1 MEIVSETT
9 NKVMDSIFYRVLDVA
24 RNNLVG
30 IMTFLFEKKL
40 IQTAIGLIIATQIGK
55 FTNVLTGVIIS
66 PIMQVVSFGQVKKLE
81 DFKIEIFGIEFKL
94 GLLII
99 NLLDFV
105 FVVIIVYYI
114 WKISTLKNFDFIQNF
129 LDAAKPKTVADIK
142 SMKNTN
148 PNLLLNIDSQ

>member
-1 MEIVSETT
+1 MEIVSDTT
-9 NKVMDSIFYRVLDVA
+9 NKVIDNILDVA

-30 IMTFLFEKKL
+30 VMTFLFEKKL

-55 FTNVLTGVIIS
+55 FTNVLNEVIIS
-66 PIMQVVSFGQVKKLE
+66 PIMQIITFGQVKKLE
-81 DFKIEIFGIEFKL
+81 DFKINIFGIEFKL

-114 WKISTLKNFDFIQNF
+114 WRISRLKNFDFIQTF
-129 LDAAKPKTVADIK
+129 LDTAKAKTVSDIK
-142 SMKNTN
+142 AVKDVKPT
-148 PNLLLNIDSQ
+148 LFLNIDSQ

>member
-1 MEIVSETT
+1 MEIVSDTT
-9 NKVMDSIFYRVLDVA
+9 NKVIDNILDVA

-30 IMTFLFEKKL
+30 VMTFLFEKKL

-55 FTNVLTGVIIS
+55 FTNVLSEVIIS
-66 PIMQVVSFGQVKKLE
+66 PIMQIITFGQVKKLE
-81 DFKIEIFGIEFKL
+81 DFKINIFGIEFKL

-114 WKISTLKNFDFIQNF
+114 WRISRLKNFDFIQTF
-129 LDAAKPKTVADIK
+129 LDTAKAKTVSDIK
-142 SMKNTN
+142 AVKDVKPT
-148 PNLLLNIDSQ
+148 LFLNIDSQ

>member
-1 MEIVSETT
+1 MEIVSDTT
-9 NKVMDSIFYRVLDVA
+9 NKVIDNILDVA

-30 IMTFLFEKKL
+30 VMTFLFEKKL

-55 FTNVLTGVIIS
+55 FTNILSEVIIS
-66 PIMQVVSFGQVKKLE
+66 PIMQIITFGQVKKLE
-81 DFKIEIFGIEFKL
+81 DFKINIFGIEFKL

-114 WKISTLKNFDFIQNF
+114 WRISRLKNFDFIQTF
-129 LDAAKPKTVADIK
+129 LDTAKAKTVSDIK
-142 SMKNTN
+142 AVKDVKPT
-148 PNLLLNIDSQ
+148 LFLNIDSQ